1 MITLLKKEWKHFVSM
16 ILILL
21 LATAAECVFTM
32 FRVQETN
39 IVLIYRYRLSYVM
52 CRLRIRAEAHN
63 EPLPLLYH
71 TILQQVT

>member
-32 FRVQETN
+32 FRVQETS

-63 EPLPLLYH
+63 EPLPFLH
-71 TILQQVT
+71 IILQQVT

>member
-1 MITLLKKEWKHFVSM
+1 MITVLKKEWKHFVSM

-21 LATAAECVFTM
+21 LATAAGCVFTM

-63 EPLPLLYH
+63 EPLPLLH
-71 TILQQVT
+71 IILQQVT